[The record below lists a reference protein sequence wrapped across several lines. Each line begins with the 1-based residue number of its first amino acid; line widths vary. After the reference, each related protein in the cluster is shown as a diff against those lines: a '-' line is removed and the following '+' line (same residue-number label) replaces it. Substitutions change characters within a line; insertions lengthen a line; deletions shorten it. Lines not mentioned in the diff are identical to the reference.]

1 MATDQEFK
9 KAADDVKN
17 LKSKP
22 SNEILLQLYSLYKQA
37 SDGDVSGSRPGI
49 LDLKGRAKFDA
60 WSALKG
66 TEKNIAQDR
75 YIKLVKD
82 LLKKN

>member
-1 MATDQEFK
+1 MATEQEFK
-9 KAADDVKN
+9 KAAEEVKT

-22 SNEILLQLYSLYKQA
+22 SNETLLQLYSLYKQA
-37 SDGDVSGSRPGI
+37 SDGDVTGSRPGI

-60 WSALKG
+60 WTALKG
-66 TEKNIAQDR
+66 TQKNVAQDR
-75 YIKLVKD
+75 YIKLVQE